1 MISVSPSLPMQREPK
16 AMESGYQ
23 RDESP
28 YGGIVENPVFPF
40 PPASS
45 RHSIAPSYYSN
56 PSFSGRHSREPSSN
70 SVNSST
76 PLVPSVPELR
86 IATPRSILRKAALG
100 RSGLVSVWP
109 PSTSM

>member
-1 MISVSPSLPMQREPK
+1 
-16 AMESGYQ
+16 MEAGYQ

-28 YGGIVENPVFPF
+28 YSGIVENPVFPL
-40 PPASS
+40 PPASL

-56 PSFSGRHSREPSSN
+56 PSFAGHSREPSTN

-86 IATPRSILRKAALG
+86 IATPQSIPRKAAPG
-100 RSGLVSVWP
+100 RSGLVSV
-109 PSTSM
+109 